1 MKKFLF
7 NILAFGICLL
17 IVYRTLIFVR
27 DTGPELEVDKRLEMI
42 VKGEV
47 QSDILIFGSSRG
59 ARSVVASQLSD
70 SLNRSCYNLSYP
82 GSDITFH
89 KYLLSA
95 TLKQKEN
102 KKPSTVV
109 LVVDDGDEFKRTVAL
124 KFRYDRMFPLV
135 KYKMIR
141 DELVS
146 RNQKKWGVTDVLV
159 SHQLN
164 KDFFYFEQKKFT
176 KRDSVTCSGSMLI
189 WDQKKIFNY
198 VYKDKPYTY
207 SKKGEFKWKLKAF
220 NEFVTLCKDNKIDL
234 LIAIPPNFRV
244 ATNGF
249 KERIEELLDG
259 YGMIYAFDPTIKE
272 YKDDQYFFD
281 NAHLLKKGAHIFT
294 AELAEILKH

>member
-17 IVYRTLIFVR
+17 IIDRALIFVR

-89 KYLLSA
+89 EYLLRA
-95 TLKQKEN
+95 ILKQKEN

-109 LVVDDGDEFKRTVAL
+109 LVVDEGDEFKKTVGL

-146 RNQKKWGVTDVLV
+146 RNQKKWGVTDILV

-164 KDFFYFEQKKFT
+164 KTFFNFRQKKFT
-176 KRDSVTCSGSMLI
+176 KRDSITHSGSMLI
-189 WDQKKIFNY
+189 RDQKKVFNY
-198 VYKDKPYTY
+198 VYKDKPHTY

-220 NEFVTLCKDNKIDL
+220 NEIIALCKDNKIDL
-234 LIAIPPNFRV
+234 LIALPPNFRV
-244 ATNGF
+244 AIDGF

-259 YGMIYAFDPTIKE
+259 YGMVYEFDPTIKE
-272 YKDDQYFFD
+272 YKDAQYFFD
-281 NAHLLKKGAHIFT
+281 NSHLLKKGAHIFT